1 MKTNDA
7 FKPGG
12 RGVMA
17 TADASGTVN
26 TAIYAA
32 PRRIDE
38 HTLAW
43 GMTELRTYRN
53 VRENPN
59 ASYLYID
66 PGGGFQGVR
75 LTLRLKE
82 LQDSGPLLEEIR
94 ENTRTVSSP
103 AAADGVK
110 YVAYFTVVEKRPLV

>member
-1 MKTNDA
+1 MKTIDP

-17 TADASGTVN
+17 TADAGGVVN

-38 HTLAW
+38 NTVAW
-43 GMTELRTYRN
+43 GMTGRRTYQNLRK
-53 VRENPN
+53 NPN

-82 LQDSGPLLEEIR
+82 LTDSGPLLEEIR
-94 ENTRTVSSP
+94 ENTRRVSSP
-103 AAADGVK
+103 EAADVVQ
-110 YVAYFTVVEKRPLV
+110 YVAYFTIVEKRPLV

>member
-1 MKTNDA
+1 MKTIDS

-17 TADASGTVN
+17 TADASGAVN
-26 TAIYAA
+26 TAIYAS
-32 PRRIDE
+32 PRIIDE
-38 HTLAW
+38 HTVAW
-43 GMTELRTYRN
+43 GMTERRTYQN

-82 LQDSGPLLEEIR
+82 LKDSGPLLEEIR

-103 AAADGVK
+103 SAAEAVK
-110 YVAYFTVVEKRPLV
+110 YVAYFTIVERRPLV

>member
-1 MKTNDA
+1 MKTTDP

-38 HTLAW
+38 NTVAW
-43 GMTELRTYRN
+43 GMTGRRTYQNLRG
-53 VRENPN
+53 NPN

-82 LQDSGPLLEEIR
+82 FADSGPLLEEIR

-103 AAADGVK
+103 AAADGIQ
-110 YVAYFTVVEKRPLV
+110 YVAYFTIVETRPLV